1 MKKKIV
7 YLVNHVAFFVSHR
20 LPLAIH
26 AKKNGY
32 QVVLVT
38 GLAGSNS
45 METEAQKLLKKY
57 DIEHIRVRMSVSSF
71 NILTEFIGVLELT
84 YNLIRIK
91 PSIIHAVSTKGII
104 YGGILARLLRI
115 KSLVISYAGMGYL
128 FTGNTDS
135 KLKVFQFIFILLQK
149 FILKHKNL
157 RVIIQNNDDKK
168 FLINHNIVKKKYIVF
183 IKGSGVNLKK
193 FAFSPIK
200 QAEKIVLFPSRLLRN
215 KGVIEFLEASKILSK
230 KYPDWR
236 FVLAGSIDYVHPTS
250 ISLEDINNFI
260 KIKNIEWVGHQTNI
274 LKLYKKSS
282 IVCLPSYREG
292 MPKSLIEAA
301 AVGRPVVTTNAV
313 GCKESVLNKK
323 TGIIVPTKNI
333 DKLAQGIETLI
344 RNKKLRYKYGK
355 DARIFAEK
363 SFDLEDVKDK
373 VQDIYNLLLKV

>member
-135 KLKVFQFIFILLQK
+135 KLKVFQRYVVRGDYR
-149 FILKHKNL
+149 HKSWDDYL
-157 RVIIQNNDDKK
+157 RFYYNR
-168 FLINHNIVKKKYIVF
+168 NIVE
-183 IKGSGVNLKK
+183 LD
-193 FAFSPIK
+193 
-200 QAEKIVLFPSRLLRN
+200 KIPGLFN
-215 KGVIEFLEASKILSK
+215 E
-230 KYPDWR
+230 
-236 FVLAGSIDYVHPTS
+236 
-250 ISLEDINNFI
+250 
-260 KIKNIEWVGHQTNI
+260 
-274 LKLYKKSS
+274 
-282 IVCLPSYREG
+282 
-292 MPKSLIEAA
+292 
-301 AVGRPVVTTNAV
+301 
-313 GCKESVLNKK
+313 
-323 TGIIVPTKNI
+323 
-333 DKLAQGIETLI
+333 
-344 RNKKLRYKYGK
+344 
-355 DARIFAEK
+355 
-363 SFDLEDVKDK
+363 
-373 VQDIYNLLLKV
+373 